1 MLLPRSLAHSRSAP
15 VHQINPCRSRHH
27 PSVNADGIEP
37 LEGDEVAI
45 QDAYTPESECFGCG
59 PAAADG
65 LRLKSYRIENGLESI
80 VSFDKKFCAFPGIV
94 NGGIVGTAFD
104 CAGNW
109 TAAIALMDL
118 GCLPNPPLT
127 VVAEVL
133 INYEEPSPPDE
144 DMVLRTSVV
153 DIKDSGKVGS
163 KATVHVELSMLQRTA
178 VGDKVIATGHGIFK
192 KLGALRAL

>member
-1 MLLPRSLAHSRSAP
+1 MTEGGLE
-15 VHQINPCRSRHH
+15 
-27 PSVNADGIEP
+27 PSPGET
-37 LEGDEVAI
+37 LYI
-45 QDAYTPESECFGCG
+45 QDAYTPDSECFGCG

-80 VSFDKKFCAFPGIV
+80 VSFNKKFCAFPGIV

-109 TAAIALMDL
+109 TAAISLMDL
-118 GCLPNPPLT
+118 GHLPNPPLT
-127 VVAEVL
+127 VVAEML
-133 INYEEPSPPDE
+133 IKYEEPTPPDE
-144 DMVLRTSVV
+144 DLILRTSVV
-153 DIKDSGKVGS
+153 DIKDTGKVGS

-178 VGDKVIATGHGIFK
+178 VGDKVLATGHGIFK